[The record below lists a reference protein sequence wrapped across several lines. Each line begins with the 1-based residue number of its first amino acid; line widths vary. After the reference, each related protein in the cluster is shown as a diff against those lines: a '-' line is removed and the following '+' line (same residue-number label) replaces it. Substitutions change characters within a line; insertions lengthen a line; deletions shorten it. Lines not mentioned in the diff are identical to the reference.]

1 MHIYYLY
8 VKTHRK
14 TGLKYL
20 GQTRQNPFTYP
31 GSGAD
36 WVAHLE
42 TYGNDVS
49 TEILLQT
56 ESQHQRNE
64 AGRYYSEFFRI
75 LTAVDNFGNRIWANR
90 IIESGGGAGGKLG
103 VKRKYSTVQKLKQ
116 ANRGKNNPMFGTI
129 WITNGT
135 DNKKVQSD
143 CIVPSGWRRGRVF
156 QEEHQLKFN
165 KRCQKGSNNTNYD
178 PTILHWINLDTGEQ
192 VLAPK
197 YDFCEMKNLNSRK
210 IRAVVQGK
218 LREHQGWCLK
228 LS

>member
-42 TYGNDVS
+42 TYGNDVN

-56 ESQHQRNE
+56 ESKHQRNE

-75 LTAVDNFGNRIWANR
+75 ITAVDNFGNRIWANR

-103 VKRKYSTVQKLKQ
+103 VKRKYSTVQKLK
-116 ANRGKNNPMFGTI
+116 
-129 WITNGT
+129 
-135 DNKKVQSD
+135 
-143 CIVPSGWRRGRVF
+143 
-156 QEEHQLKFN
+156 
-165 KRCQKGSNNTNYD
+165 
-178 PTILHWINLDTGEQ
+178 
-192 VLAPK
+192 
-197 YDFCEMKNLNSRK
+197 
-210 IRAVVQGK
+210 
-218 LREHQGWCLK
+218 
-228 LS
+228 